1 MSYTIPD
8 AVIWTDD
15 DDEIRLYDSARG
27 EFETLNST
35 AAAIWRLADQ
45 GRTAAEIAAEL
56 GTAFDAQ
63 DDAQRRGIAR
73 DVEEFLGDLVGRG
86 LLVSRKAAGAAA
98 G

>member
-1 MSYTIPD
+1 MSFAIPD

-27 EFETLNST
+27 EFETLNAT
-35 AAAIWRLADQ
+35 AAAIWRLAGQ
-45 GRTAAEIAAEL
+45 GGTAAEIAAEL
-56 GTAFDAQ
+56 GTVFDAQ

-86 LLVSRKAAGAAA
+86 LLVSGEAAGAAA